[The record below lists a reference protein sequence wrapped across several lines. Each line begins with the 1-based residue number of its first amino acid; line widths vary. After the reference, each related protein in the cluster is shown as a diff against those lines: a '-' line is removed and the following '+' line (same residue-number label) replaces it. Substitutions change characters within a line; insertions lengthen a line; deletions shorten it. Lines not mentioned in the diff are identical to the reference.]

1 MSFWDALSLWA
12 WLQSSWVQSQHLVLS
27 LDERSNEMINVTV
40 IPSNDPPEVVKKRLE
55 EAVRVFFL
63 SVEKEKAHLAD
74 QSKSA
79 K

>member
-1 MSFWDALSLWA
+1 
-12 WLQSSWVQSQHLVLS
+12 
-27 LDERSNEMINVTV
+27 MINVTV
-40 IPSNDPPEVVKKRLE
+40 IPSNDPPQVVRKRLE

-63 SVEKEKAHLAD
+63 SVEKEKAPTAD

>member
-1 MSFWDALSLWA
+1 
-12 WLQSSWVQSQHLVLS
+12 
-27 LDERSNEMINVTV
+27 MINVTV

-63 SVEKEKAHLAD
+63 SVEKEKA
-74 QSKSA
+74 QSPVKVESA

>member
-1 MSFWDALSLWA
+1 
-12 WLQSSWVQSQHLVLS
+12 
-27 LDERSNEMINVTV
+27 MINVTV

-63 SVEKEKAHLAD
+63 SVEKEKA
-74 QSKSA
+74 QSPSKVESA